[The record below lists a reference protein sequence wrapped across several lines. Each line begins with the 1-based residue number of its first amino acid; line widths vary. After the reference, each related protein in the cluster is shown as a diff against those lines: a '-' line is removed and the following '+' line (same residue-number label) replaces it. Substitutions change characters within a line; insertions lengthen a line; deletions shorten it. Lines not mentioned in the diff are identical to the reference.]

1 MAHINCAHDMTLL
14 FTILF
19 AWLAL
24 VAGLLIAFRDRLLTL
39 WHEPAFKAP
48 ILIIESDDWG
58 AGPLTQAEALSKLAV
73 CLNRYHDVTG
83 RPACMTLAIILAIPR
98 PEMAGK
104 VTLADAEQLPV
115 LNSIRAGQAKG
126 VFAPQLHGMMHFWP
140 DALREAA
147 SVQTEV
153 RTWLKKSELTE
164 QLPSHLQSRW
174 TNAANLPSKPH
185 SLEDV
190 QAAVA
195 EEVGLFKSLF
205 VGVGAPLS
213 KIYADAARSPLAPTD
228 LVVVPPTF
236 VWDSRVETAWANQ
249 GVEVVITPGCRLT
262 CRDAD
267 GKPGCQDKTML
278 NGNRGSGDVI
288 YLVRDDYFEPV
299 FGHRPEQ
306 ALSALARKTILGRP
320 CLLETHRSNFLTE
333 AGGEPTAAL
342 AALDDLY
349 TRALRDFPNLRFAT
363 PAELGN
369 AIRTGDANWIE
380 QDPRCRFTIWLR
392 RIATLPRFGKV
403 ARLTGLLPL
412 LNLFAR
418 SDLRP

>member
-1 MAHINCAHDMTLL
+1 MTLL
-14 FTILF
+14 FFLPL

-24 VAGLLIAFRDRLLTL
+24 VAGLLIVFRDRLLAL
-39 WHEPAFKAP
+39 WREPAFKAP
-48 ILIIESDDWG
+48 ILTIESDDWG
-58 AGPLTQAEALSKLAV
+58 AGPLTQAVALSKLAA
-73 CLNRYHDVTG
+73 CLNRHHDVTG
-83 RPACMTLAIILAIPR
+83 RPACMTLALILAIPK

-104 VTLADAEQLPV
+104 VTLADAEMFSV
-115 LNSIRAGQAKG
+115 LSSIHSGQAQG
-126 VFAPQLHGMMHFWP
+126 VFALQLHGMMHFWP
-140 DALREAA
+140 DVLWAAA
-147 SVQTEV
+147 SMQTEV
-153 RTWLKKSELTE
+153 RTWLIKPELTE

-195 EEVGLFKSLF
+195 EEVGMFKALF
-205 VGVGAPLS
+205 VGVRAPLGT
-213 KIYADAARSPLAPTD
+213 IYSDAARSLFAHEGSPTD

-236 VWDSRVETAWANQ
+236 VWDSRVEAAWANQ
-249 GVEVVITPGCRLT
+249 GVSVVITPGRRLT

-267 GKPGCQDKTML
+267 GKPGCKDKTML
-278 NGNRGSGDVI
+278 NGDRGAGDVI

-306 ALSALARKTILGRP
+306 ALAALARKTTLGRP
-320 CLLETHRSNFLTE
+320 CLLETHRSNFLTD
-333 AGGEPTAAL
+333 AGGDPTAAL

-363 PAELGN
+363 PAELGH

-380 QDPRCRFTIWLR
+380 QDPQCRFTIWLR
-392 RIATLPRFGKV
+392 RIASLPRFGKV
-403 ARLTGLLPL
+403 ARLAGLLPL

-418 SDLRP
+418 SELRP

>member
-1 MAHINCAHDMTLL
+1 MTLL
-14 FTILF
+14 FFVVL
-19 AWLAL
+19 AWLSLA
-24 VAGLLIAFRDRLLTL
+24 AGLLLAFRGPLLAL
-39 WHEPAFKAP
+39 WREPAFKAP
-48 ILIIESDDWG
+48 ILIVESDDWG
-58 AGPLTQAEALSKLAV
+58 AGPLTQANALTELAA
-73 CLNRYHDVTG
+73 CLNRHHDVTG
-83 RPACMTLAIILAIPR
+83 RPACMTLALILAIPK

-104 VTLADAEQLPV
+104 VTLADANQLPV
-115 LNSIRAGQAKG
+115 LNSILSGQTQG
-126 VFAPQLHGMMHFWP
+126 VFAVQLHGMMHFWP
-140 DALREAA
+140 DSVQEAA
-147 SVQTEV
+147 REQPEV
-153 RTWLKKSELTE
+153 RIWLNKPELTE

-185 SLEDV
+185 KLEEI

-195 EEVGLFKSLF
+195 EEVGLFKALN
-205 VGVGAPLS
+205 VGA
-213 KIYADAARSPLAPTD
+213 TD

-236 VWDSRVETAWANQ
+236 VWDSRVEAAWANQ
-249 GVEVVITPGCRLT
+249 GVAVVITPGRRLT

-278 NGNRGSGDVI
+278 NGDRGAGDVI

-306 ALSALARKTILGRP
+306 ALAALARKTALGRP

-333 AGGEPTAAL
+333 AGGNPTAAL
-342 AALDDLY
+342 AALDDLF
-349 TRALRDFPNLRFAT
+349 TRALHDFPNLRFAS
-363 PAELGN
+363 PAELGR

-392 RIATLPRFGKV
+392 RIACLPRFGKA

-418 SDLRP
+418 SELRP

>member
-1 MAHINCAHDMTLL
+1 MTLL
-14 FTILF
+14 FFVVL
-19 AWLAL
+19 AWLSLA
-24 VAGLLIAFRDRLLTL
+24 AGLLLVFRDHLLAL
-39 WHEPAFKAP
+39 WREPAFKAP

-58 AGPLTQAEALSKLAV
+58 AGPLAQAGALTELAA
-73 CLNRYHDVTG
+73 CLNRHHDVNG
-83 RPACMTLAIILAIPR
+83 RPACMTLALILAIPK
-98 PEMAGK
+98 PEMAGQRS
-104 VTLADAEQLPV
+104 LADTEQSPILTA
-115 LNSIRAGQAKG
+115 IRAGQEQG
-126 VFAPQLHGMMHFWP
+126 VFALQLHGMMHFWP
-140 DALREAA
+140 DSVQEAA
-147 SVQTEV
+147 REQPEV
-153 RTWLKKSELTE
+153 GIWLNKPELTE

-174 TNAANLPSKPH
+174 TNAAYLPSKPH
-185 SLEDV
+185 TLEEI

-195 EEVGLFKSLF
+195 EEVALFKALNVGAIYSETARSLF
-205 VGVGAPLS
+205 APEG
-213 KIYADAARSPLAPTD
+213 APTD

-236 VWDSRVETAWANQ
+236 VWDSRVEAAWANQ
-249 GVEVVITPGCRLT
+249 GVAVVITPGRRLT

-278 NGNRGSGDVI
+278 NGDRGAGDVI

-306 ALSALARKTILGRP
+306 ALAALARKTALGRP

-333 AGGEPTAAL
+333 AGGNPTAAL

-349 TRALRDFPNLRFAT
+349 TRALSNFPNLRFAT
-363 PAELGN
+363 PAELGH
-369 AIRTGDANWIE
+369 AIRTGDTNWIE
-380 QDPRCRFTIWLR
+380 QDRRSRFTIWLR
-392 RIATLPRFGKV
+392 RIASLPRFGKA

>member
-1 MAHINCAHDMTLL
+1 MTLL
-14 FTILF
+14 FLLPLV
-19 AWLAL
+19 WLAL
-24 VAGLLIAFRDRLLTL
+24 VAGLLIVFRDRLLAQ
-39 WHEPAFKAP
+39 WREPGFKAP
-48 ILIIESDDWG
+48 IMIIESDDWG
-58 AGPLTQAEALSKLAV
+58 AGPLTQAEALTKLAV
-73 CLNRYHDVTG
+73 CLNRHHDVTG
-83 RPACMTLAIILAIPR
+83 RPACMTLALILAIPK

-104 VTLADAEQLPV
+104 VTLADGEQLPV
-115 LNSIRAGQAKG
+115 LNSIRSGQAQG
-126 VFAPQLHGMMHFWP
+126 VFALQLHGMMHFWP
-140 DALREAA
+140 DALWEAA

-153 RTWLKKSELTE
+153 RTWLNKPELTE

-195 EEVGLFKSLF
+195 EEVGLFKALF
-205 VGVGAPLS
+205 VGVGAHLGANS
-213 KIYADAARSPLAPTD
+213 SDAAMRLLFVPEGAPTD

-236 VWDSRVETAWANQ
+236 VWDSRVEAAWVNQ
-249 GVEVVITPGCRLT
+249 GVAVVITPGRRLT

-278 NGNRGSGDVI
+278 NGDRGAGNVI

-306 ALSALARKTILGRP
+306 ALDALARKTALGRP

-333 AGGEPTAAL
+333 AGGDPTASL

-349 TRALRDFPNLRFAT
+349 TRALRDFPNLRFVT
-363 PAELGN
+363 PAELGH

-380 QDPRCRFTIWLR
+380 QDGRSRFTIWLR
-392 RIATLPRFGKV
+392 RIACLPRFGKA

-418 SDLRP
+418 SDLCP